1 MQSGAPW
8 ARLRPRRDSYYSY
21 SYYGFFYHGCTYSGY
36 FYHGCT
42 YYGYFYYSYSY
53 YGYFYH
59 GCTYYGYSYHG
70 CTYYG
75 DSYYGCA
82 YYICIDSSRGRHRES
97 SHSRSRCAREPLLGS
112 RGSRAVTRQ

>member
-21 SYYGFFYHGCTYSGY
+21 SYYGYS
-36 FYHGCT
+36 
-42 YYGYFYYSYSY
+42 
-53 YGYFYH
+53 YH

-70 CTYYG
+70 RTYYG

-82 YYICIDSSRGRHRES
+82 YYICIDASRGRHRES
-97 SHSRSRCAREPLLGS
+97 SHSRSR
-112 RGSRAVTRQ
+112 